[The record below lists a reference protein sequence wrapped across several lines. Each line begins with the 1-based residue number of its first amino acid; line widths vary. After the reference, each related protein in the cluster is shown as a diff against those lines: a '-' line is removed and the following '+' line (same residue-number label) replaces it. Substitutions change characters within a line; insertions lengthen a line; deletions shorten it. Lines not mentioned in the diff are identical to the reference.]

1 MSKKNKSDKNKINSQ
16 EDQLSLYYKSI
27 LKKAEDLV
35 KENKLN
41 QALEIIN
48 DELESPYIPK

>member
-35 KENKLN
+35 K
-41 QALEIIN
+41 
-48 DELESPYIPK
+48 